1 MRGPRSRV
9 AFPPMPA
16 ARPLPFPFPPE
27 NLRVGV
33 GDGEYYRVGEE
44 IVARLKAVAGLGAA
58 SRVLDIGCG
67 LGRVAWPLGRE
78 LGPDGSYD
86 GFDAA
91 EAYIDWCANGLA
103 LDPQRV
109 RFHWF
114 DIRSSVYN
122 PNGAIDG
129 ERLVF
134 PWADGAFT
142 LAIATS
148 LFTHLSAAGTV
159 NYLRETARTLGRG
172 GRLFA
177 SFFVLDSES
186 REVIERRETFPHF
199 THVFELGR
207 IADPGS
213 VDAAIA
219 FNAEWLHEVLLTA
232 GFTIELYRQ
241 GRWRDDVGK
250 KDELYQDLVVAV
262 KQ

>member
-1 MRGPRSRV
+1 M
-9 AFPPMPA
+9 PPS
-16 ARPLPFPFPPE
+16 RPLPFPLPPAA
-27 NLRVGV
+27 LRLGV
-33 GDGEYYRVGEE
+33 GEGDYYKVGEE
-44 IVARLKAVAGLGAA
+44 IVARLKAMAGLGPS

-91 EAYIDWCANGLA
+91 ASYIDWCANGLA

-109 RFHWF
+109 RFHFF
-114 DIRSSVYN
+114 DIQSSVYN
-122 PNGAIDG
+122 PGGTING
-129 ERLVF
+129 EELVF
-134 PWADGAFT
+134 PWLEGAFT

-148 LFTHLSAAGTV
+148 LFTHLSAKGTV
-159 NYLRETARTLGRG
+159 NYLREIARTLERG

-199 THVFELGR
+199 TDAVEHGR
-207 IADPGS
+207 VADAGS
-213 VDAAIA
+213 PDVAIA
-219 FNAEWLHEVLLTA
+219 FNAEWLHEVFLSSGYTLEA
-232 GFTIELYRQ
+232 YVQ
-241 GRWRDDVGK
+241 GRWRDHVEK
-250 KDELYQDLVVAV
+250 KDELYQDLVIAR